1 MLFIWYT
8 LVKSTIKQKQLFS
21 FALNNFYFISLIL
34 KNVRLEKSLTNYFI
48 LVLLTL
54 NLVCIDFDSFL
65 QYVLVWSQFSV
76 SNIVEM

>member
-1 MLFIWYT
+1 MWYT

-54 NLVCIDFDSFL
+54 NLVCID
-65 QYVLVWSQFSV
+65 LVAS
-76 SNIVEM
+76 SNMFWYGLNFR

>member
-1 MLFIWYT
+1 MWYT

-34 KNVRLEKSLTNYFI
+34 KNVRLEKLLTNYFI